1 MSELGITEKE
11 FDNVVLRPVLKQL
24 YVNSQSFPEVP
35 GTKGPLRYAVRT
47 ESAGVPRLGVYYRL
61 EGDGEEWYWLEWVEI
76 DPDWA
81 AEHLLF

>member
-1 MSELGITEKE
+1 
-11 FDNVVLRPVLKQL
+11 
-24 YVNSQSFPEVP
+24 
-35 GTKGPLRYAVRT
+35 
-47 ESAGVPRLGVYYRL
+47 VYYRL